1 MNEQVTELST
11 MPDAT
16 EQRRIDSTT
25 RIAVIV
31 IAIIEAI
38 AMVPL
43 VLHLLGK

>member
-1 MNEQVTELST
+1 MTTESNRR
-11 MPDAT
+11 DA
-16 EQRRIDSTT
+16 RVL

-43 VLHLLGK
+43 IIHLANK